1 MVSPLDARGLVS
13 SIDVLKQMKNLFIP
27 MEWLIG
33 IHTYIIRICVR
44 VFFFFVGGGGVVAV
58 TTKPHQL
65 VFQVALATK
74 TNMSVFAYTKA

>member
-1 MVSPLDARGLVS
+1 M
-13 SIDVLKQMKNLFIP
+13 IDWYTYIH
-27 MEWLIG
+27 
-33 IHTYIIRICVR
+33 HTYMRACF
-44 VFFFFVGGGGVVAV
+44 FFFFVGGGGGVVAV